1 MRVLKTIGYSL
12 FLIILSTQLIA
23 CGSSKNATKDR
34 KVDRRT
40 SHKTKHKTVKDTK
53 KKEVKT
59 VESSQPEVQYNYNT
73 TTDDYINRFS
83 QIAMTKMRKHKIP
96 ASITLA
102 QGILESNS
110 GNSTLTVGYNNHFGI
125 KCHENWY
132 GDRTYY
138 DDDEESECF
147 RAYQNPEESF
157 EDHALFLTQRKR
169 YAKLF
174 TYDITDYK
182 SWARGLKSAGYAT
195 DRQYAN
201 KLISLIER
209 YKLYEYDHKV
219 MTSDPLNPREE
230 IDEVIQTAA
239 PSRPENGTPAN
250 PDDPSSYHIVK
261 QGETLEDV
269 AQQYK
274 MTVEHLKSIN
284 SMYDDTIYP
293 HQRLTLVEQPKAFSE
308 VVRYTELTQEEP
320 ETTEPTTTTT
330 STQPVTSNTDQT
342 PPSQHTDSIPDY
354 HIVKSG
360 EDLNSIAAKYGLN
373 PSLIKQYNGM
383 LDDKVFP
390 HMVLKLVEHPS
401 QTISTEQY
409 TVTHTEDQPTT
420 ETVTTTPTVQ
430 KTENVSNIYHS
441 VKQGE
446 TLYRIALTYGIS
458 VETIKRLNQL
468 EDNNIQVGQQLI
480 VSEST
485 EQQVSESTQRQISET
500 PVIHTV
506 RQGDTLYSISKQY
519 NTSVA
524 NIKTLNNLTDNTI
537 SIGQQ
542 LKIK

>member
-23 CGSSKNATKDR
+23 CGSSKNTTKDR
-34 KVDRRT
+34 KIDRRT

-125 KCHENWY
+125 KCHQNWY

-138 DDDEESECF
+138 DDDEENECF
-147 RAYQNPEESF
+147 RAYQNPEESY

-209 YKLYEYDHKV
+209 YKLYEYDQKV
-219 MTSDPLNPREE
+219 MTSEPLDPREE
-230 IDEVIQTAA
+230 IGEVIQTAA
-239 PSRPENGTPAN
+239 PSRPENGSPVN

-274 MTVEHLKSIN
+274 MTVEYLKSIN
-284 SMYDDTIYP
+284 GMYDDTIYP
-293 HQRLTLVEQPKAFSE
+293 HQRLTLVEQPKTFSE

-320 ETTEPTTTTT
+320 KTTEQTTT
-330 STQPVTSNTDQT
+330 STQPVTPNTNQT
-342 PPSQHTDSIPDY
+342 LPTQHTGSIPDY
-354 HIVKSG
+354 HTVKQG
-360 EDLNSIAAKYGLN
+360 EDLNNIAAKYGLN
-373 PSLIKQYNGM
+373 PALIKQYNGM

-409 TVTHTEDQPTT
+409 TVTHTETQPTT
-420 ETVTTTPTVQ
+420 KTVAVTPTVQ
-430 KTENVSNIYHS
+430 KTTNVTNTYHS

-458 VETIKRLNQL
+458 VATLKRLNQL

-480 VSEST
+480 VSESAP
-485 EQQVSESTQRQISET
+485 QQVSETIQQQTSET

-506 RQGDTLYSISKQY
+506 SQGDTLYSISKQY

-524 NIKTLNNLTDNTI
+524 TIKTLNNLTGNTI